1 MKRRDFLQHAGA
13 LAGTAVLGQLGVL
26 AAHAASSSDYKALV
40 CIFLYGGNDAN
51 NTIVPLDTAGYAN
64 YAQTRSYLA
73 LPQAQLLPL
82 AVASG
87 APQYGLHPALPGLQ
101 SLWASGNL
109 AIVANVGTLVQ
120 PPTAFLRPH
129 LSTTTVKPESLF
141 SHIDQQHEWQASISS
156 TSSSNSGWG
165 GRLLDALAALN
176 ANSRIPPMISAGGN
190 NLFVTGA
197 ASQALVIPT
206 SGSFGLN
213 GFSNDSADTAR
224 RSALEQLLRV
234 DQTISLTQAA
244 QAVMS
249 GALSSS
255 AILNPILT
263 TTDAT
268 LAARFAG
275 LTTNFSRQLLAIA
288 KVIEARST
296 LGDSPGVSRDARP
309 LRHSHGPAQHAATCS
324 ANWTKWV
331 SRYPFTARWP
341 TSAQARA
348 SPHSRCR
355 IFLAIFYSNTGG
367 GTDHAWGKPPLWY
380 RRRRQWRQHLRNDA
394 QLEPSGPDDASNLGR
409 WIPTIAVDQFA
420 ATLATWFGADDGAR
434 RGFAQLVGIQSEY
447 AWVHLNVSRAYPGR
461 KIGPAHFAS

>member
-1 MKRRDFLQHAGA
+1 MKRRDFLRHAGA
-13 LAGTAVLGQLGVL
+13 LAGAAALGQLGVL

-51 NTIVPLDTAGYAN
+51 NTIVPLDAAGYAN

-120 PPTAFLRPH
+120 PLTKAQY

-176 ANSRIPPMISAGGN
+176 ANSRIPPMISTGGN

-224 RSALEQLLRV
+224 RFALEQLLSV
-234 DQTISLTQAA
+234 DQSISLTQAA
-244 QAVMS
+244 QAVMG

-268 LAARFAG
+268 LATRFAG

-296 LGDSPGVSRDARP
+296 LG
-309 LRHSHGPAQHAATCS
+309 ATRQ
-324 ANWTKWV
+324 V
-331 SRYPFTARWP
+331 
-341 TSAQARA
+341 
-348 SPHSRCR
+348 
-355 IFLAIFYSNTGG
+355 FLATLGSFDTHTDQLNTQQTLLSELDAGLTAFHGAMADIGAGKSVTSFTLSDFSRNFLPNTGG
-367 GTDHAWGKPPLWY
+367 GTDHAWGSHPLVIG
-380 RRRRQWRQHLRNDA
+380 DA
-394 QLEPSGPDDASNLGR
+394 VNGGSIYGTMPTLELSGPDDASNLGR

-420 ATLATWFGADDGAR
+420 ATLATWFGADATALAAVLPNLSAFSPSTL
-434 RGFAQLVGIQSEY
+434 GFI
-447 AWVHLNVSRAYPGR
+447 
-461 KIGPAHFAS
+461 